1 LEQVTGVEDPPG
13 HAVAAD
19 GEAPS
24 GIATGRR
31 GVRRYALVTAG
42 ALAIVTLPYLWILWD
57 LWTGSVDPL
66 RSVSP
71 SDFYDL
77 QGRAILSGHLY
88 LPPGSIGI
96 EAFVNGGHQYTYFGL
111 FPSLLRLP
119 VLAVT
124 HSLDGRLT
132 AISMLLAWSLTG
144 LFGSLLLWRVRLT
157 LRGSAV
163 LGRTE
168 AVACGVLVAAVNGS
182 VLFYIA
188 SSPQSSYEDLAW
200 SVALTLGVVF
210 ALLGVAERPSPP
222 RLALAGLLVVCAA
235 LDRSTTG
242 YACILGTIL
251 LAVWLAT
258 GREGPERR
266 RAAIPLAAI
275 ALVSLLLSALVAW
288 SRLGSPFGL
297 SLSDQV
303 WTSVNAHRRA
313 FLAANGGSAFGL
325 QFLPSTLLAYFQPLG
340 LSVSAHFPFLAIPRS
355 PAHAVGGAVLD
366 QVLPTASVP
375 ASMPLLFLLACW
387 GTVATFRPRHLG
399 NVRALRILWVAT
411 AAATSGVLL
420 YGATIAE
427 RYLADFI
434 PFLAL
439 ASMVG
444 LVDLWA
450 RLSLRTS
457 SVRVASVAAVV
468 VLGVF
473 GVWVNIGGAVLP
485 AALWTPTQARNY
497 VSFQRSFGGTPAV
510 ERGASLPAFRPAGT
524 LFVTGD
530 CSGLYIS
537 NGFGVSYIPG
547 KALQHDSW
555 TPVEQ
560 ASGSTVVLDVTL
572 TSPVAAGDPAMT
584 LATYGP
590 ASLDLV
596 PTGPDVVEMV
606 LEHTGIPP
614 SVWPPDDT
622 AGAPM
627 HVGRAYSFVIET
639 DPNLKTMTASGLGLD
654 IQHYIPGDGPLVVR
668 SGPGS
673 AGSPLD
679 ISTVYRSESSMPL
692 CRELVG
698 DA

>member
-1 LEQVTGVEDPPG
+1 MQADVVVEGEPTRPPQPHDSGPAPTTERGGDVT
-13 HAVAAD
+13 
-19 GEAPS
+19 
-24 GIATGRR
+24 
-31 GVRRYALVTAG
+31 RYAFVTTA
-42 ALAIVTLPYLWILWD
+42 ALAVVTLPYLWILWD
-57 LWTGSVDPL
+57 LWTGSAGPL
-66 RSVSP
+66 RSVAP
-71 SDFYDL
+71 SNLYDL
-77 QGRAILSGHLY
+77 QGRAILAGHLY

-111 FPSLLRLP
+111 FPSLIRLP
-119 VLAVT
+119 VLALT

-132 AISMLLAWSLTG
+132 AVSMLLAWSVTG

-157 LRGSAV
+157 LRGSAL

-168 AVACGVLVAAVNGS
+168 AIACGVLVAAVNGS

-200 SVALTLGVVF
+200 SVALTLGAVF
-210 ALLGVAERPSPP
+210 ALFGVAERPSGR
-222 RLALAGLLVVCAA
+222 RLALAGLFVVCAA

-242 YACILGTIL
+242 YACILGTL
-251 LAVWLAT
+251 VLALWLAT
-258 GREGPERR
+258 GREGPEKK
-266 RAAIPLAAI
+266 RAVVPLVAI
-275 ALVSLLLSALVAW
+275 ALVSLLLSAIIAW
-288 SRLGSPFGL
+288 SKLGSPFGL

-313 FLAANGGSAFGL
+313 FLVANGGSAFGL

-355 PAHAVGGAVLD
+355 PAHAVGGVVLD

-375 ASMPLLFLLACW
+375 ASMPLLFVLACW

-399 NVRALRILWVAT
+399 DVRVLRILWLAT

-439 ASMVG
+439 ASMIG

-450 RLSLRTS
+450 RLGRRSPTVQATS
-457 SVRVASVAAVV
+457 AVVVV

-473 GVWVNIGGAVLP
+473 GIWVNIGGAVLP
-485 AALWTPTQARNY
+485 AALWTPTQAQNF
-497 VSFQRSFGGTPAV
+497 VSFQRSLGGTPPV
-510 ERGASLPAFRPAGT
+510 ERGASLPAFRPGGT
-524 LFVTGD
+524 LFATGD

-537 NGFGVSYIPG
+537 NGSDVSYIPG

-572 TSPVAAGDPAMT
+572 TSPVTAGDPAMT
-584 LATYGP
+584 MATYGP
-590 ASLDLV
+590 ASLELV
-596 PTGPDVVEMV
+596 PTGPNMVEMV
-606 LEHTGIPP
+606 LDHTGISA

-622 AGAPM
+622 PSAAM
-627 HVGRAYSFVIET
+627 HPGTPYQIVIES
-639 DPNLKTMTASGLGLD
+639 DSNLTSMTASGLGLG
-654 IQHYIPGDGPLVVR
+654 IQHYVPGNGPLVVR
-668 SGPGS
+668 SS
-673 AGSPLD
+673 AGSTGSPLAV
-679 ISTVYRSESSMPL
+679 STVHRSRSSMPL
-692 CRELVG
+692 CRALIG
-698 DA
+698 GT